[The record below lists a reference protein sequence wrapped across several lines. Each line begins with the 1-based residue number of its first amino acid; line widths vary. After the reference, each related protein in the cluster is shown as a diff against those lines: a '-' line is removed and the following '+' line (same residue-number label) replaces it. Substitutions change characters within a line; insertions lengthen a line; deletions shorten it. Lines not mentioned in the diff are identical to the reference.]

1 MNCETK
7 RLPWLIL
14 VTGRPGSG
22 KTTLAEALARCAHLP
37 LVSRDALKEGYVAT
51 QQVPCAALPQANA
64 AVTDL
69 FFDLIARILD
79 GGASLVAEAA
89 FQHGIWNERLA
100 PLRGRARIAFVLC
113 DAGDETAFARY
124 LRRGGSDPARCYFHG
139 DPGVERALRGEAVE
153 MPPYMPPQLDVPTF
167 RVDTS
172 GAPPSVE
179 ALAAQLI
186 EMPWRQPE
194 DERSGG
200 EGHEI

>member
-1 MNCETK
+1 MRHFSNAGWNWRRNTALNCETK
-7 RLPWLIL
+7 RLPRLIL

-124 LRRGGSDPARCYFHG
+124 LRRGAAIRRDATSMAIPASSARCGARRSRCRRTCRRSSTCRPFASTHPARRH
-139 DPGVERALRGEAVE
+139 PLK
-153 MPPYMPPQLDVPTF
+153 
-167 RVDTS
+167 
-172 GAPPSVE
+172 
-179 ALAAQLI
+179 
-186 EMPWRQPE
+186 
-194 DERSGG
+194 RSPRS
-200 EGHEI
+200 